1 VLGTLVNAGA
11 VAIGSLLGIF
21 INTRLPKSITGIAF
35 QAIGLFTLFLGVTM
49 ALETSNFII
58 MILSIVFGSIIGE
71 GLDID
76 LQINKLGNWLKR
88 RLGASQENFS
98 EGFVTAFL
106 LYCMGSMTILGAIE
120 EGLGDEPNLLLAKSV
135 LDGVSSIA
143 LAATLGIGVLFS
155 VIPLLAYQGGLTLFA
170 SSLQDVLT
178 NVVIDEVTAVGGIL
192 LLGLGITLLEI
203 KQIKVLNML
212 PSLLIAGILAA
223 FFL

>member
-1 VLGTLVNAGA
+1 MLGTLVNAGA

-76 LQINKLGNWLKR
+76 LQMNKLGNWLKR

-120 EGLGDEPNLLLAKSV
+120 EGLGDKPNLLLAKSV
-135 LDGVSSIA
+135 LDGISSIA

-155 VIPLLAYQGGLTLFA
+155 VLPLLAYQGGLTLFA

-178 NVVIDEVTAVGGIL
+178 NVVIGEVTAVGGIL
-192 LLGLGITLLEI
+192 LLGLGITLLDI

>member
-11 VAIGSLLGIF
+11 VAIGSLLGLC
-21 INTRLPKSITGIAF
+21 INTRLPKRITGIAF
-35 QAIGLFTLFLGVTM
+35 QAIGLFTLILGVTM
-49 ALETSNFII
+49 ALETRNFII
-58 MILSIVFGSIIGE
+58 MILSIVSGSIIGE
-71 GLDID
+71 GLD
-76 LQINKLGNWLKR
+76 LHMQVTKLGNWLKR
-88 RLGASQENFS
+88 RLGASHENFS

-120 EGLGDEPNLLLAKSV
+120 EGLGDEPNLLLAKSI

-155 VIPLLAYQGGLTLFA
+155 VLPLLAYQGGLTLFA
-170 SSLQDVLT
+170 GSLQQVLT
-178 NVVIDEVTAVGGIL
+178 NVVIDEISAVGGIL

-223 FFL
+223 LFL

>member
-1 VLGTLVNAGA
+1 MLGTLVNAGA
-11 VAIGSLLGIF
+11 VAIGSLLGLC
-21 INTRLPKSITGIAF
+21 INTRLPKRITGIAF
-35 QAIGLFTLFLGVTM
+35 QAIGLFTLILGVTM
-49 ALETSNFII
+49 ALETRNFII
-58 MILSIVFGSIIGE
+58 MILSIVSGSIIGE
-71 GLDID
+71 GLDLD
-76 LQINKLGNWLKR
+76 MQVTKLGNWLKR
-88 RLGASQENFS
+88 RLGASHENFS

-120 EGLGDEPNLLLAKSV
+120 EGLGDEPNLLLAKSI

-155 VIPLLAYQGGLTLFA
+155 VLPLLAYQGGLTLFA
-170 SSLQDVLT
+170 GSLQQVLT
-178 NVVIDEVTAVGGIL
+178 NMVIDEISAVGGIL

-223 FFL
+223 LFL